1 MLPLGTCTDTLQ
13 KMNGCFN
20 PVLVT
25 SVSSGGSRGGGG
37 GGGGGFRGL
46 QPPQKL
52 RAIHTKCATN
62 TVLSMQ
68 THRFTQQWAWW

>member
-1 MLPLGTCTDTLQ
+1 MTRAVADLG
-13 KMNGCFN
+13 G
-20 PVLVT
+20 
-25 SVSSGGSRGGGG
+25 GGGG

-52 RAIHTKCATN
+52 RAIHTKCTTN

-68 THRFTQQWAWW
+68 THRFTQQ